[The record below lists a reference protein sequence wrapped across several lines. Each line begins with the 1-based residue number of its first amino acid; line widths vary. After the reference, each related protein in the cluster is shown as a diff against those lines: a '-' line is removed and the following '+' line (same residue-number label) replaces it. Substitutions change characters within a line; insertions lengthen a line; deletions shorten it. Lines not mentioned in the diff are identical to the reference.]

1 MSQEQQRPGS
11 PTRAPQ
17 EPQNAPVNAQL
28 LNEIQS
34 EVSSEAAPLLDFLMR
49 HGISIMAGLALFV
62 AVLLGYGAYTWYDTS
77 KTEEAQLE
85 LSRIV
90 LANVGEKRIEALE
103 TFSKTAPESI
113 NMSTLLALAETAA
126 SMQNYSLA
134 ATYFGKI
141 VNADPDGPIGTMAA
155 LNQGQALI
163 LAKKYGDA
171 APVLEGLLSRVVDNQ
186 RNVVRNAL
194 AEALLL
200 MGDTAKAKQLFEAMA
215 NESQGAEADFYRYR
229 AKTVDQYAQKT
240 NKDQQPAQ
248 K

>member
-1 MSQEQQRPGS
+1 MSQEQQRSGS
-11 PTRAPQ
+11 PVNPQQGPQAAP
-17 EPQNAPVNAQL
+17 ANAQL

-34 EVSSEAAPLLDFLMR
+34 EVSSEAAPLLDFLVR
-49 HGISIMAGLALFV
+49 HGVSIMSCLALFV

-90 LANVGEKRIEALE
+90 LANVGEKRIETLE
-103 TFSKTAPESI
+103 NFSKDAPESI
-113 NMSTLLALAETAA
+113 NISILLALSETAA
-126 SMQNYSLA
+126 SMQNYPLA

-141 VNADPDGPIGTMAA
+141 VSADPDGPVGTMAA

-171 APVLEGLLSRVVDNQ
+171 VPILEGLLSRVVDTQ
-186 RNVVRNAL
+186 RNVVRSAL
-194 AEALLL
+194 AEAVLL
-200 MGDTAKAKQLFEAMA
+200 MGDTAKAKQLFEAIA

-229 AKTVDQYAQKT
+229 AQTAAAYANTEKTEAEK
-240 NKDQQPAQ
+240 NK
-248 K
+248 